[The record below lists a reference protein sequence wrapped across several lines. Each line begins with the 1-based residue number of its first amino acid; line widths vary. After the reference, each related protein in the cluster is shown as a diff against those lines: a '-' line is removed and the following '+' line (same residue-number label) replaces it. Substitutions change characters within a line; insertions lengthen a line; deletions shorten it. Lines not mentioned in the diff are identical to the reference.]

1 MSKVQILQGL
11 NLDSETSTI
20 IFTIKKTKSLTKIL
34 DLIKNFHPIFLKE
47 YKFDNDKLII
57 RSKLTFLWREMS
69 ETLIKLSQEQ
79 IPYDEAKEYI
89 LNKLI
94 KQRIKSMSTIPILH
108 TAHTLLYEVT
118 PSVVEK
124 DLVPSAKDG
133 YSYTWNRYYTL
144 GSGKNSQIT
153 CSISSSKDSIFAVKT
168 QRDKWSTNEY
178 MQRIGLDIPKWQV
191 VDNKEQIKKVWESY
205 QKPIVIKPTGLTG
218 GSGVTVGINDLE
230 EAYKAFDY
238 AKENTARHPDKAWQQ
253 KIMIQEQVEGDKNGA
268 DYRLL
273 VIDGSLQVCTKRI
286 PAFVIGD
293 GRSTIEEL
301 IKKENKDPR
310 RDTSNPAHT
319 LKPIEIDEPL
329 ERLMKKKGISLSHIP
344 SKEEKV
350 YVRNIASMSRG
361 GITEEYTDKVG
372 PEIKIMVESLAQSM
386 HAFVLGIDIIANDI
400 SKPLTKDNGGILE
413 VNTMPESYLN
423 FFPVIGEKREDAL
436 EFFVKRLLKE
446 NKTKQIIV
454 IGHTEKDVPTLLKE
468 RTLFKSYL
476 NEDETVGEYK
486 NGEILINGLS
496 INKDLEKLQAL
507 ESLKLNASLDSIII
521 HHRDW
526 EDVKETGLGFDRIDM
541 LITNSK
547 IKEQSEYFKIIR
559 KYKRKGLINNIKT
572 I

>member
-1 MSKVQILQGL
+1 MNKVQILQGL
-11 NLDSETSTI
+11 NLESETSTVI
-20 IFTIKKTKSLTKIL
+20 INVKKSDSLIKLL
-34 DLIKNFHPIFLKE
+34 DLIKSFHPIFMKE
-47 YKFDNDKLII
+47 YKYNDGKLII
-57 RSKLTFLWREMS
+57 RSKLTFLWREIAK
-69 ETLIKLSQEQ
+69 TLINLSEEK
-79 IPYDEAKEYI
+79 ISYDDAKDYI
-89 LNKLI
+89 LNTLI

-124 DLVPSAKDG
+124 DLVSSAKEG

-178 MQRIGLDIPKWQV
+178 MQRIGLNIPKWEV
-191 VDNKEQIKKVWESY
+191 VDDKDHIKKVWDNYE
-205 QKPIVIKPTGLTG
+205 KPVVIKPTGLTG
-218 GSGVTVGINDLE
+218 GSGVTVGINNLE
-230 EAYKAFDY
+230 EAYRAFDY
-238 AKENTARHPDKAWQQ
+238 ARENTARHPEKTWQQ

-293 GRSTIEEL
+293 GKSTIEEL
-301 IKKENKDPR
+301 IKEENKDPR
-310 RDTSNPAHT
+310 RDISNPAHT
-319 LKPIEIDEPL
+319 LKPIVIDEPL
-329 ERLMKKKGISLSHIP
+329 RKLMNKRGLTLSHIP
-344 SKEEKV
+344 KQNEKV

-361 GITEEYTDKVG
+361 GITEDFTNKVG
-372 PEIKIMVESLAQSM
+372 PEIKVMVESLAQSM

-423 FFPVIGEKREDAL
+423 FFPVIGDTREDAL
-436 EFFVKRLLKE
+436 EFFLKRLLKD
-446 NKTKQIIV
+446 NKTKQIV
-454 IGHTEKDVPTLLKE
+454 VVGHSEKDIPTLLKE
-468 RTLFKSYL
+468 KTLFKSYL
-476 NEDETVGEYK
+476 NEEDNVGEYK
-486 NGEILINGLS
+486 NLEILINGLS
-496 INKDLEKLQAL
+496 INKDLEKLKAI
-507 ESLKLNASLDSIII
+507 ESLKLNAFLDTIII

-541 LITNSK
+541 LIINK
-547 IKEQSEYFKIIR
+547 ELKEQSEYYKIIK
-559 KYKRKGLINNIKT
+559 KYKRKGLVDNIK
-572 I
+572 II